1 MPQVISVPD
10 LDRDKVTDS
19 EIDAAVSKS
28 LHIYI
33 CLYIY
38 IYIYIYKTKEYAS
51 KTPQYLG

>member
-28 LHIYI
+28 LQDI
-33 CLYIY
+33 YIY
-38 IYIYIYKTKEYAS
+38 IYIYIKQRNM
-51 KTPQYLG
+51 PQKHPSI